1 MEIPMNPDIASL
13 WVIRHKGFPPNEI
26 YMVTS
31 KTAGVSY
38 FLTCIQT
45 GEEILLWQF
54 QVDEMLYPYTGPEE
68 THT

>member
-1 MEIPMNPDIASL
+1 MYPHIGTL
-13 WVIRHKGFPPNEI
+13 WILRHPSFKDEI
-26 YMVTS
+26 YLLTS
-31 KTAGVSY
+31 KTDGVSY

-54 QVDEMLYPYTGPEE
+54 QVDEWLYPFTDPEE